1 MSLLGKGCRAVEHVK
16 AEAEKSMVLTLNADG
31 HLVLPPPVRAQLGL
45 VGGEPLVAR
54 VRDGQLVIETLAAAV
69 KRAQD
74 VLAPY
79 IAGEPSVVD
88 ELIAERRAEAERE

>member
-1 MSLLGKGCRAVEHVK
+1 MEHVK
-16 AEAEKSMVLTLNADG
+16 AEAEAEASIVLTLNDDG

-45 VGGEPLVAR
+45 VGGERLVAR

-74 VLAPY
+74 VLAPF
-79 IAGEPSVVD
+79 IAGGPSIVD
-88 ELIAERRAEAERE
+88 ELIAERHAEAERE

>member
-1 MSLLGKGCRAVEHVK
+1 MQHVGSDVENPV
-16 AEAEKSMVLTLNADG
+16 VLMLDDEG
-31 HLVLPPPVRAQLGL
+31 HLTLPPPVRAQLGL
-45 VGGEPLVAR
+45 VGGERLIAR

-74 VLAPY
+74 LLAPY
-79 IAGEPSVVD
+79 IAAEPSVVD

>member
-1 MSLLGKGCRAVEHVK
+1 MEHVK
-16 AEAEKSMVLTLNADG
+16 AEAENSIVLTLDENG
-31 HLVLPPPVRAQLGL
+31 HLTIPAHVRAQLGL
-45 VGGEPLVAR
+45 VSGERLLAR

-74 VLAPY
+74 LLAPY

-88 ELIAERRAEAERE
+88 ELIADRRAEAERE

>member
-1 MSLLGKGCRAVEHVK
+1 MEHVK
-16 AEAEKSMVLTLNADG
+16 AEAEKSIVLTLDDEG
-31 HLVLPPPVRAQLGL
+31 HLLLPEPFRAKLGL
-45 VGGEPLVAR
+45 VGGERLIAR
-54 VRDGQLVIETLAAAV
+54 VKDGQLVIETLAAAV

-74 VLAPY
+74 LLAPY